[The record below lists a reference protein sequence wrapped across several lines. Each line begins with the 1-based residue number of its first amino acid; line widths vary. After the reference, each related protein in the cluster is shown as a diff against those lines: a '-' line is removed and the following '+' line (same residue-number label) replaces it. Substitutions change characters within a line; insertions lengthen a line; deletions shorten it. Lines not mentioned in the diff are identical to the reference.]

1 MSKLD
6 NLVRSKGYKNFM
18 AKLYGIGAAV
28 VILGAMFKIM
38 HWPGA
43 DPMIVA
49 GMSTEAIIFL
59 FSAFEPLHVEYD
71 WSLVFPELA
80 GMDHEG
86 AELNPVEEG
95 EEGEEHHA
103 AVPAASGRRGAAMGG
118 NVVINGVL
126 PSADPISQQLDKML
140 EDAKIGPELVESLA
154 KGMQNLADS
163 ANSLNGMATAATA
176 SDKFVTNMDNAANAV
191 DELAEAYR
199 RNAASINKDSETSD
213 AYLYSLKDA
222 TDAVASLSNIY
233 KETAQTLSKGDV
245 SYVEELKKMASSL
258 SSINAMYE
266 IQLQNSTTQL
276 EATKQVQD
284 KIQNMVVNFANSADD
299 VLKYKEQ
306 VDALSRKV
314 AELNKVYGN
323 MLAAMQTRI

>member
-18 AKLYGIGAAV
+18 ANLYGIGAAI

-43 DPMIVA
+43 DLMIVV

-59 FSAFEPLHVEYD
+59 FSAIEPLHVEYD
-71 WSLVFPELA
+71 WSLVYPELA
-80 GMDHEG
+80 GMHDEEG
-86 AELNPVEEG
+86 VSEELEEG
-95 EEGEEHHA
+95 EEGA
-103 AVPAASGRRGAAMGG
+103 AKEVVHGRRGGNANVPMVGG
-118 NVVINGVL
+118 IAF
-126 PSADPISQQLDKML
+126 SDPMTQQLDKML
-140 EDAKIGPELVESLA
+140 EDAKIGPELIESLG

-163 ANSLNGMATAATA
+163 ANSLNGMATAVAAT
-176 SDKFVTNMDNAANAV
+176 DKFVTNMDNAADAV
-191 DELAEAYR
+191 TELSDAYR
-199 RNAASINKDSETSD
+199 RNAASINKDSETSE
-213 AYLYSLKDA
+213 AYLDSLRDA
-222 TDAVASLSNIY
+222 TNSVATLSNIY
-233 KETAQTLSKGDV
+233 KETAQTLAKGDV
-245 SYVEELKKMASSL
+245 SYVEELKKMATSL

-266 IQLQNSTTQL
+266 IQLQNSTSQL

>member
-18 AKLYGIGAAV
+18 AKLYGIGAAI

-43 DPMIVA
+43 DLMIVV

-59 FSAFEPLHVEYD
+59 FSAIEPLHVEYD
-71 WSLVFPELA
+71 WSLVYPELA
-80 GMDHEG
+80 GMDHGE
-86 AELNPVEEG
+86 AELHSDEEG
-95 EEGEEHHA
+95 EEGSEHIVTHH
-103 AVPAASGRRGAAMGG
+103 SGRRGGAVMQM
-118 NVVINGVL
+118 
-126 PSADPISQQLDKML
+126 SDPMTQQLDKML
-140 EDAKIGPELVESLA
+140 EDAKIGPELLESLG

-163 ANSLNGMATAATA
+163 ANSLNGMTTAVAAT
-176 SDKFVTNMDNAANAV
+176 DKFVSNMDNAADAIT
-191 DELAEAYR
+191 ELTEAYQ
-199 RNAASINKDSETSD
+199 RNAASINKDSETSE
-213 AYLYSLKDA
+213 AYLDSLKDA
-222 TDAVASLSNIY
+222 TNSVATLSNIY
-233 KETAQTLSKGDV
+233 KETAQTLAKGDI

-266 IQLQNSTTQL
+266 IQLQNSTSQL